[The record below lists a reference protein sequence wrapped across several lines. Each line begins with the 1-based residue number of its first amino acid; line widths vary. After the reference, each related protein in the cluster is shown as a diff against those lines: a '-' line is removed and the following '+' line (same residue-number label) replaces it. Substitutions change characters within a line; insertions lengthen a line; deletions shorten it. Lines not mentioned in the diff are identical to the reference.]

1 MALELVVV
9 TPEGEALS
17 EEVEQVVLPGEAG
30 DFGVLESHERF
41 LTPLQLGPMEII
53 RSAADASRSA
63 DGSRS
68 GDASRPKQ
76 EWAAITSG
84 FAEVDGSRVVV
95 LVDSCALARDIDR
108 DETENRRVAAE
119 GELANLAVGDA
130 TAGER
135 ARLTAVVARAELELE
150 VADR

>member
-1 MALELVVV
+1 VALELVVV

-53 RSAADASRSA
+53 RS
-63 DGSRS
+63 G
-68 GDASRPKQ
+68 GDSSLPKR

-95 LVDSCALARDIDR
+95 LVDSCALARDIDP
-108 DETENRRVAAE
+108 DATENRRVEA
-119 GELANLAVGDA
+119 GDELGGLTDDEAN
-130 TAGER
+130 AGER
-135 ARLTAVVARAELELE
+135 ARLADVVARAELELD
-150 VADR
+150 VAGR

>member
-53 RSAADASRSA
+53 RSGGAS
-63 DGSRS
+63 
-68 GDASRPKQ
+68 
-76 EWAAITSG
+76 EWAAITGG
-84 FAEVDGSRVVV
+84 FAEVDGTRVVV
-95 LVDSCALARDIDR
+95 LVDSCALAKDVDHAAT
-108 DETENRRVAAE
+108 ETRRVEA
-119 GELANLAVGDA
+119 GDA
-130 TAGER
+130 LSALADDEANAGER
-135 ARLTAVVARAELELE
+135 IRLAAVVARAELELD
-150 VADR
+150 VAGRSA